1 MKAYII
7 IENYSDAYDDTYQTI
22 VKAIYKD
29 KDLAAQRCRELNN
42 EIRTKQKQAKKCE
55 NCLYSNWIDESAEE
69 VLAEMDKK
77 CFQGHHYMIDDTPKC
92 DDFESRIWDYQ
103 EYEVIEREI
112 EE

>member
-1 MKAYII
+1 
-7 IENYSDAYDDTYQTI
+7 
-22 VKAIYKD
+22 
-29 KDLAAQRCRELNN
+29 
-42 EIRTKQKQAKKCE
+42 
-55 NCLYSNWIDESAEE
+55 
-69 VLAEMDKK
+69 MDKK